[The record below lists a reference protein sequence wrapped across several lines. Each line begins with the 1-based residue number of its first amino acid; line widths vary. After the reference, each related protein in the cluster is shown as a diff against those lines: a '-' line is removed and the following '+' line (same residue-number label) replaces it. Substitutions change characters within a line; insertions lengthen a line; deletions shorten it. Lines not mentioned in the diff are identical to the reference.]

1 MHIIEKIYSV
11 LIALI
16 LIGGCIFIYRGGINF
31 VKHQDV
37 DSYFSNDE
45 VYTYV
50 DDTLLVKSRLI
61 CGGETYEVGET
72 ISKTEYN
79 KCKGGNWYAEKKNK
93 PIKTWLKLH

>member
-1 MHIIEKIYSV
+1 MNIIEKIYSV

-31 VKHQDV
+31 VKNQDV
-37 DSYFSNDE
+37 DSYFSNEE

-50 DDTLLVKSRLI
+50 DDTLLVKSKLI

-72 ISKTEYN
+72 ISITEYN
-79 KCKGGNWYAEKKNK
+79 KCKGGN
-93 PIKTWLKLH
+93 